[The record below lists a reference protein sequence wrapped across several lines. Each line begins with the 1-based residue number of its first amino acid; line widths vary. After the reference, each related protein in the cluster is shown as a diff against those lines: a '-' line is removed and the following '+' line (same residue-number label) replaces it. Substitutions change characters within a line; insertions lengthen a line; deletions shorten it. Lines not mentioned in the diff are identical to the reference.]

1 VGAEVVL
8 LTDASPYDVPKHHG
22 MQALRLQGSGASDAE
37 HVSVGLAHFLPDGA
51 AERDASPFEK
61 VDVVVAGELAV
72 ITDKAEATLGALD
85 SCRIA
90 PDEARWIENRTA
102 KPASMLVVTPTVRAW
117 S

>member
-1 VGAEVVL
+1 
-8 LTDASPYDVPKHHG
+8 
-22 MQALRLQGSGASDAE
+22 
-37 HVSVGLAHFLPDGA
+37 
-51 AERDASPFEK
+51 
-61 VDVVVAGELAV
+61 V